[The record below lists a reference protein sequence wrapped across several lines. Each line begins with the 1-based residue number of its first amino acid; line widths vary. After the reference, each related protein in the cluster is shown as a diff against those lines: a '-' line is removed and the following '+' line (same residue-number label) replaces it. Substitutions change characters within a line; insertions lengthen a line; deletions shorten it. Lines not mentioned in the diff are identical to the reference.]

1 MERALIAAQIHLEK
15 GDVREGLNVISGL
28 PDATKYRAGPLSAM
42 VTLCLALNDRAA
54 AADTLKKAVKHQQV
68 LTSFKVRIKDQ
79 LGLCNDIFDIFVYTH
94 YGF

>member
-1 MERALIAAQIHLEK
+1 M
-15 GDVREGLNVISGL
+15 ISGL

-68 LTSFKVRIKDQ
+68 LTSFKVRIEDHN
-79 LGLCNDIFDIFVYTH
+79 LVSAGIFSRVDKSFSFGILRFLTARPNK
-94 YGF
+94 